1 MFVLFILWRNKMP
14 KPGVIDLPVNIFP
27 KLKDTYTEEQLKHML
42 IISGMQSDDSA
53 LQIFQTIP
61 ELLKNKQCIS
71 KAAVSSLLFPIVKE
85 ALEKEFIHAKLIC
98 LLNNSSGQEKISYMI
113 TTVFVAD
120 KDNRNFKLADV
131 YLGDPESGKWAEK
144 EQVARFATGLS
155 IPTL

>member
-1 MFVLFILWRNKMP
+1 MP
-14 KPGVIDLPVNIFP
+14 KPGIIDLPVKIFP

-42 IISGMQSDDSA
+42 VITGVQANGSA
-53 LQIFQTIP
+53 LQIFQTVP
-61 ELLKNKQCIS
+61 ELLKNNQCIS

-120 KDNRNFKLADV
+120 KDNKNFKLADV
-131 YLGDPESGKWAEK
+131 YLGDPAQGKWADRD
-144 EQVARFATGLS
+144 QVARFASGLS
-155 IPTL
+155 IPAL